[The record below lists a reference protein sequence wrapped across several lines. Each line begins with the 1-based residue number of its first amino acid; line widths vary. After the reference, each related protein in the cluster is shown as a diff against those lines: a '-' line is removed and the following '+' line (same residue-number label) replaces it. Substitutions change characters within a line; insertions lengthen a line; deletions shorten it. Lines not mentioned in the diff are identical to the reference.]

1 MQQIIGESTPA
12 EGLQAVLRSMQRLC
26 NDIYMSLMV
35 IELEMHNGS
44 GDRRLWSRWQDGSEE
59 ELYRSGEKYP
69 LLDPLSKPSSLE
81 GGWPSHRAFITD
93 AARRLSGAAMHHA
106 GPARTRVARPV
117 LINVL
122 WTWAEVVA
130 HSPL

>member
-81 GGWPSHRAFITD
+81 GGWPTHTITATYNGGGD
-93 AARRLSGAAMHHA
+93 FPAPSPASTFKTSFRNPIP
-106 GPARTRVARPV
+106 GPFPD
-117 LINVL
+117 L
-122 WTWAEVVA
+122 
-130 HSPL
+130 